1 MRMLAATVAL
11 VTLASCASQTQGP
24 KVLSVQV
31 FEQRSPSGRAV
42 SIAGQ
47 HAFRVRVT
55 NQSDEA
61 VSIDSISL
69 SSYSNQITIQNAD
82 QVFQEIL
89 ESGQT
94 SDFPMWVDVTA
105 PPMAYVYTIDS
116 IDVAI
121 TCHTTAKGTFT
132 ESGSHNVVAQ

>member
-1 MRMLAATVAL
+1 MRLVAATVAL
-11 VTLASCASQTQGP
+11 VTLAGCASQTQGP

-31 FEQRSPSGRAV
+31 FEQRSRGRAASV
-42 SIAGQ
+42 VGQ
-47 HAFRVRVT
+47 HAFRIRVT

-61 VSIDSISL
+61 VSIDSISV
-69 SSYSNQITIQNAD
+69 SSFSNQITLQSAD

-94 SDFPMWVDVTA
+94 SDFPMWVDVSAA
-105 PPMAYVYTIDS
+105 PRAQIYTIDS

-121 TCHTTAKGTFT
+121 TCHTTAKGSFT
-132 ESGSHNVVAQ
+132 ETGNHSVTAE

>member
-1 MRMLAATVAL
+1 MRLFAATVAL

-31 FEQRSPSGRAV
+31 FEQRSRGRAV
-42 SIAGQ
+42 TVAGQ
-47 HAFRVRVT
+47 HVFRIRVT

-69 SSYSNQITIQNAD
+69 SSFSNQITLQSAD

-94 SDFPMWVDVTA
+94 SDFPMWIDVTA
-105 PPMAYVYTIDS
+105 APMAQIYTIDS

-132 ESGSHNVVAQ
+132 ETGNHSVTVE

>member
-1 MRMLAATVAL
+1 MRVLAAAVVL
-11 VTLASCASQTQGP
+11 VTLVSCASQTQGP
-24 KVLSVQV
+24 KVLSVQL
-31 FEQRSPSGRAV
+31 FEQRSQSGRAISV
-42 SIAGQ
+42 AGQ

-69 SSYSNQITIQNAD
+69 GTFSNQITFQNAD

-94 SDFPMWVDVTA
+94 SDFPMWVDITA
-105 PPMAYVYTIDS
+105 APMAHVYAIDT

-132 ESGSHNVVAQ
+132 ESGSHSVAVE

>member
-1 MRMLAATVAL
+1 MRLLAAAVAL

-31 FEQRSPSGRAV
+31 FEQRSRGRAV
-42 SIAGQ
+42 SVAGQ
-47 HAFRVRVT
+47 HAFRIRVT

-69 SSYSNQITIQNAD
+69 GSFSNQITFQNAD

-94 SDFPMWVDVTA
+94 SDFPMWVDVSA
-105 PPMAYVYTIDS
+105 APMAYVYTIDS
-116 IDVAI
+116 LDVAI
-121 TCHTTAKGTFT
+121 TCHSTATGTFT
-132 ESGSHNVVAQ
+132 ESGSYSVVVE